1 MGGMRRKKKEEA
13 AAPPPPPASAP
24 EPSGA
29 KGSFSSEA
37 SMIEMT
43 IESKNHSN
51 SGVDDGM
58 FAIPGGFK
66 LVKGAM
72 QK

>member
-1 MGGMRRKKKEEA
+1 M
-13 AAPPPPPASAP
+13 
-24 EPSGA
+24 
-29 KGSFSSEA
+29 
-37 SMIEMT
+37 EMT

-58 FAIPGGFK
+58 FATPDGFK
-66 LVKGAM
+66 QVKGSM